1 MDKAAAQKLV
11 RETLQGSFN
20 KERFVYLIKNIL
32 NHVEE
37 ASFTYKGNF
46 IFDDFADAIR
56 LVERA
61 GKYKGPD
68 ERLID
73 ILVIHLQKDTSL
85 ERART
90 KQRNFVA
97 KYLKGS
103 RGGVLKDAAL
113 VAFVAPDGEDWRF
126 SLVKMEYTFDEQ
138 GKIQEEFTPARRSS
152 FLVGKNETSH
162 TAQSRL
168 LPLLSDDEG
177 QPTLQALENAFSVEK
192 ATKEFFEQ
200 YRDLF
205 LRLKEALDTIVGNE
219 PEIKAEPEI

>member
-1 MDKAAAQKLV
+1 MDKVAAQKLV

-20 KERFVYLIKNIL
+20 KERFVSLIKNML

-37 ASFTYKGNF
+37 APFTYKGQY
-46 IFDDFADAIR
+46 IFSDFQDSIK
-56 LVERA
+56 LVERI

-68 ERLID
+68 EKLFD
-73 ILVIHLQKDTSL
+73 ILVIHLQRETSL

-126 SLVKMEYTFDEQ
+126 SFIKR
-138 GKIQEEFTPARRSS
+138 EFGRDRRKKS
-152 FLVGKNETSH
+152 
-162 TAQSRL
+162 
-168 LPLLSDDEG
+168 
-177 QPTLQALENAFSVEK
+177 ENKS
-192 ATKEFFEQ
+192 
-200 YRDLF
+200 
-205 LRLKEALDTIVGNE
+205 
-219 PEIKAEPEI
+219 